1 MSDAAPGSIS
11 LEENALE
18 IETPPPP
25 VTPETPP
32 PAVQNADDG
41 EPEGT
46 IVNPGGE
53 KLVPLGALAG
63 TREKLRAE
71 KEAREKVEA
80 EVATLR
86 EQTKEIEQ
94 IRTAWQAAQPV
105 IQQARQ
111 AQQPPPKP
119 AGPLSE
125 QEAIEYAKDLDLY
138 KLDGTPDTARAQRL
152 ASRQEALAARAAQQH
167 VQPLQQQNAQT
178 QSAANFQ
185 AVAAW
190 KDATGAVVDSAILRE
205 IWATMPPEMTAQP
218 NIAAVMYRV
227 AVGETVLRGKHKP
240 AVQPP
245 PPVLETASLSGGT
258 PARQELS
265 SQERGFIEA
274 VGMKPK
280 DYEETSARYKPG
292 ERNSLE

>member
-18 IETPPPP
+18 PEAPPPP
-25 VTPETPP
+25 VTTETPP
-32 PAVQNADDG
+32 PAVQTADDG

-86 EQTKEIEQ
+86 EQTKDIEQ
-94 IRTAWQAAQPV
+94 IKAAWQAAQPV

-111 AQQPPPKP
+111 AAQQQQPKP
-119 AGPLSE
+119 QGPLSD
-125 QEAIEYAKDLDLY
+125 QDAIEYAKDLDLY
-138 KLDGTPDTARAQRL
+138 KADGTPDTARAQRL
-152 ASRQEALAARAAQQH
+152 AARQEALAAKSAQQY

-185 AVAAW
+185 AVASW
-190 KDATGAVVDSAILRE
+190 KDAAGVQPDPAILKE
-205 IWATMPPEMTAQP
+205 VWSNMPPEMTAQP
-218 NIAAVMYRV
+218 NIARVMFSV
-227 AVGETVLRGKHKP
+227 AMGEMMIRGKYKTP
-240 AVQPP
+240 VTPP
-245 PPVLETASLSGGT
+245 PPVLETASLGGGT
-258 PARQELS
+258 ARTELTS
-265 SQERGFIEA
+265 HERGFIEA
-274 VGMKPK
+274 TGMKPK